1 MEFKQVTMVFTS
13 NGKQLT
19 IGSDT
24 LYGITHAEGLESSDI
39 TINMVPIAQY
49 DGSTVNKIRI
59 EPRPIII
66 EAEYPAASD
75 TEEIRHWLQSF
86 FTPKNKGSLSV
97 NYCGTVRKIEY
108 YCSRF
113 KDNRINIFSPLAFSL
128 TLTCPDPWFYDAD
141 EHTTDMVETVP
152 LLTFPFNSLQGVGI
166 TSGTRFR
173 STEVE
178 IDNIG
183 DDEIGLVVE
192 ITANGTIVDPYIE
205 SGTQRVQ
212 AKCSLEANDVIVF
225 STVPLKKD
233 IIINGEGNTPYYR
246 GSEFFSI
253 PPGKSTLRVGAASGA
268 SNATTEI
275 RYSFKYTGV

>member
-49 DGSTVNKIRI
+49 DGSTVNKVRI

-192 ITANGTIVDPYIE
+192 ITAKGEIVDPYIE
-205 SGTQRVQ
+205 SGTRRVQ

>member
-24 LYGITHAEGLESSDI
+24 LYGITHVEGLESSDI

-49 DGSTVNKIRI
+49 DGSTVNKVRI
-59 EPRPIII
+59 EPRTIII

-128 TLTCPDPWFYDAD
+128 TLTCPDPWFYGVD
-141 EHTTDMVETVP
+141 EHTTAMVETVP

-166 TSGTRFR
+166 TSGVRFR

-178 IDNIG
+178 INNIG

-192 ITANGTIVDPYIE
+192 ITANGAIVDPYIE
-205 SGTQRVQ
+205 SGTRRVQ

-275 RYSFKYTGV
+275 CYSFKYMGV

>member
-1 MEFKQVTMVFTS
+1 MLEETRCGQTHCLS
-13 NGKQLT
+13 NSISIKYAAGERVKAKSILLLDHVSVCSS
-19 IGSDT
+19 GD
-24 LYGITHAEGLESSDI
+24 SDI
-39 TINMVPIAQY
+39 LKELKNLFIVSNFEDLTTLRSIN
-49 DGSTVNKIRI
+49 
-59 EPRPIII
+59 
-66 EAEYPAASD
+66 ASD
-75 TEEIRHWLQSF
+75 TEEVRHWLQSF

-128 TLTCPDPWFYDAD
+128 TLTCPDPWFYGVD
-141 EHTTDMVETVP
+141 EHTTAMVETVP

-166 TSGTRFR
+166 TSGAGFR

-178 IDNIG
+178 INNIG

-192 ITANGTIVDPYIE
+192 ITANGAIVDPYIE
-205 SGTQRVQ
+205 SGTRRVQ

-275 RYSFKYTGV
+275 YYSFKYMGV

>member
-1 MEFKQVTMVFTS
+1 MEYKQITMTFTS
-13 NGKQLT
+13 NGKQFT

-24 LYGITHAEGLESSDI
+24 LYGITHVEGLEASDI
-39 TINMVPIAQY
+39 TISMTPIAQY
-49 DGSTVNKIRI
+49 DGSAVNKVRV
-59 EPRPIII
+59 EPRSIII
-66 EAEYPAASD
+66 EAEYPASSG
-75 TEEIRHWLQSF
+75 TENIRHWLQSF

-128 TLTCPDPWFYDAD
+128 TLICPDPWFYDAD
-141 EHTTDMVETVP
+141 EHTTNMVETVP

-166 TSGTRFR
+166 TSGTRWR

-178 IDNIG
+178 IDNTG
-183 DDEIGLVVE
+183 DDAIGFVTE
-192 ITANGTIVDPYIE
+192 ITANGTIKDPYIE
-205 SGTQRVQ
+205 SGAQRVQ
-212 AKCSLEANDVIVF
+212 AKCTLAANDSIVF

-233 IIINGEGNTPYYR
+233 IILNGEENTSYYR
-246 GSEFFSI
+246 SSEFFSL

-275 RYSFKYTGV
+275 RYSFKYMGV